1 MPLQG
6 GRKQE
11 KVTDPVPWKAA
22 SAVPAE
28 IEVGK
33 QGFVN
38 PNSRDGHRPTIKGKA
53 WSGPRTQKGGS
64 PAGGD
69 GSAGSAWQDGD
80 DEAVTRRRRRRT
92 KSGETPRVDVAFLL
106 RPKGWEGFRTEGVRW
121 RCGINGVDEEVT
133 SARAGSGGTLSAWPN
148 ARQERE

>member
-1 MPLQG
+1 MALQG
-6 GRKQE
+6 GQKQE
-11 KVTDPVPWKAA
+11 KVTDLVAWKAA

-53 WSGPRTQKGGS
+53 WSGPHTRKGGS

-69 GSAGSAWQDGD
+69 GSARSAWQDGD
-80 DEAVTRRRRRRT
+80 DEAMTRRRRCRS
-92 KSGETPRVDVAFLL
+92 KSGETPCVDVTFLL
-106 RPKGWEGFRTEGVRW
+106 RPKGWEGIRTK
-121 RCGINGVDEEVT
+121 CG
-133 SARAGSGGTLSAWPN
+133 R
-148 ARQERE
+148 R

>member
-1 MPLQG
+1 M
-6 GRKQE
+6 
-11 KVTDPVPWKAA
+11 TDPVPWKAA

-106 RPKGWEGFRTEGVRW
+106 RPKGWEGIRTKGGRR
-121 RCGINGVDEEVT
+121 RCGIG
-133 SARAGSGGTLSAWPN
+133 ARAKKSPQ
-148 ARQERE
+148 R